1 MIAAAAGAA
10 ANGVAEK
17 TCLCVLN
24 KIGVAKFS
32 VIGNNRPTD
41 YFYVELYFES
51 CLLSKTHQHKF
62 CVHTHDMIQ
71 FYF

>member
-1 MIAAAAGAA
+1 MIAAAGAA
-10 ANGVAEK
+10 ANGFVEK

-41 YFYVELYFES
+41 YFPV
-51 CLLSKTHQHKF
+51 K
-62 CVHTHDMIQ
+62 
-71 FYF
+71 